1 MCFFIIFFDLDIPL
15 AIGSKSNAYSFSDFQ
30 HSPFYINVNIYLGT
44 HICARKE
51 KAQTSHCLFAIRGL
65 RIAYR
70 VNKQQETYADMTT
83 PC

>member
-15 AIGSKSNAYSFSDFQ
+15 VIGSKSNAYSFSDFL
-30 HSPFYINVNIYLGT
+30 HSPFYIVVNIYYKVRIYT
-44 HICARKE
+44 HAK
-51 KAQTSHCLFAIRGL
+51 KAQTSHCLSAIRGL